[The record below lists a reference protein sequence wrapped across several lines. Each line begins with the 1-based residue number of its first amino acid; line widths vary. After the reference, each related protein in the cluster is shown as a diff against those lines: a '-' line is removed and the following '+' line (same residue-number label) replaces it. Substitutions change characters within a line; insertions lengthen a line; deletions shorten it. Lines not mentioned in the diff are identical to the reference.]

1 MWFNLSFVNF
11 CYGLW
16 WNEWLGDW
24 WIFLFDVYFLIMFC
38 FEIYKG
44 VMNYL
49 IFLLDFCGGYRLCGE
64 ERKFIYVFVDMG
76 FCVND

>member
-1 MWFNLSFVNF
+1 
-11 CYGLW
+11 
-16 WNEWLGDW
+16 
-24 WIFLFDVYFLIMFC
+24 MFC

-44 VMNYL
+44 VMNYS